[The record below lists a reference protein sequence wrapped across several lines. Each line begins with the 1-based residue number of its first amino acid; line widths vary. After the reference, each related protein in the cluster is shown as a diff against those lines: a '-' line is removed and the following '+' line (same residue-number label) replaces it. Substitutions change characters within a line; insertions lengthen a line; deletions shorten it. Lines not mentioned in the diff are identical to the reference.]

1 MNGDNKSE
9 RQYKGKVMVGKVV
22 SDKMMKTVVVV
33 VETRR
38 RHPLYGKIIT
48 VRRRFKAHNEDPKAK
63 AGDTVRIVESRPL
76 SREKRW
82 RVAEIVRA
90 GEVVEMIRDTELES
104 LIEKERTEKAA
115 RKAEEQQRAA
125 DRLARLGGFESVEEM
140 EGARQEPSEFAAEYE
155 GSDSDEADEE
165 GDEE

>member
-1 MNGDNKSE
+1 MGDVNIE
-9 RQYKGKVMVGKVV
+9 RQSKGKVMVGKVV
-22 SDKMMKTVVVV
+22 SDKMQKTVVVV

-48 VRRRFKAHNEDPKAK
+48 VRRRFKAHNEEPKAK
-63 AGDTVRIVESRPL
+63 AGDTVKIVESRPL

-82 RVAEIVRA
+82 RVAEIVRT

-115 RKAEEQQRAA
+115 RKEAERKRAA
-125 DRLARLGGFESVEEM
+125 ERLAQLGGFESVQEM
-140 EGARQEPSEFAAEYE
+140 EGGAEQKSEFAAEY
-155 GSDSDEADEE
+155 DSDEE